1 MEPSIEMDTLNTGEN
16 IMKIED
22 KVEKNALMTE
32 KCTRRIENYE
42 KEIAKIKKRTTTII
56 IPMLGILI
64 LGMGL
69 TLGVLS
75 GYLLRLPHQQRNE
88 TGQVELSKPGTF
100 TSKLYLP
107 YHYMNVLLSYS
118 LILSLIVS

>member
-1 MEPSIEMDTLNTGEN
+1 MDTLNTGEN
-16 IMKIED
+16 VMKIED
-22 KVEKNALMTE
+22 KIEKYVRRTE
-32 KCTRRIENYE
+32 NNE

-88 TGQVELSKPGTF
+88 TGGQVELSKPGTF